1 MHWCVATRLGEKSP
15 TLSPRATDTDRT
27 ADAVEKAASRS
38 WRPGIGRKH
47 GFDLYAGFKKRWE
60 TAEMLLQLVDKVTP
74 PMTCWRH
81 DSFLDPKHF
90 YILVLLLILQTQT
103 LGYVKSKV
111 DQLNSIQAFPDW
123 TWRQV
128 VFALEFSSTFA
139 TFAELRAG
147 CKIKPAVPRF
157 WQEKWCFGSWLC
169 LCQASLPLSKT
180 EGVPSNT
187 GEVQTL
193 ELKLF
198 LRVQKRNYP
207 VLKVL
212 ILEFLSPPIRPVKWN
227 FPSKENVQ
235 ILFVWGDNVK
245 CHYLVFGIVLP
256 KARFLQLKYCN

>member
-47 GFDLYAGFKKRWE
+47 GAC
-60 TAEMLLQLVDKVTP
+60 MLGLRKDGKQPKDGKLQLVDKVTP

-90 YILVLLLILQTQT
+90 CIFVLLLILQTQT

-111 DQLNSIQAFPDW
+111 DHLNSIQAFPDW

-198 LRVQKRNYP
+198 LRVQKRNHP
-207 VLKVL
+207 V
-212 ILEFLSPPIRPVKWN
+212 FLSPPIRPVKSK

-256 KARFLQLKYCN
+256 KASLLQLKYCN